1 LYEEALGAKGDSR
14 TVLLGAFRRRVVPDV
29 DEYGLVEV
37 ELEERSSVRV
47 CQSVRCGQAEM

>member
-47 CQSVRCGQAEM
+47 